1 MPGTW
6 VTETRN
12 FGMLEFSGPRKERV
26 MTMRTYDFA
35 GRELWKHT
43 VTAAELK

>member
-1 MPGTW
+1 M
-6 VTETRN
+6 TETRN

-26 MTMRTYDFA
+26 MTMRAFDFA